1 MTDEQFERDDLDIA
15 LWWPMLTAESREW
28 LTANNGDAV
37 EPWVVEEISRSR
49 GMASDGS
56 GAYYLPDAAVDW
68 IEARANG
75 ELPGL

>member
-1 MTDEQFERDDLDIA
+1 MTDEQFERDDLGIA
-15 LWWPMLTAESREW
+15 EWWPMLASESREW

-37 EPWVVEEISRSR
+37 EAWVVEDISRSR

-56 GAYYLPDAAVDW
+56 GAYFLPDAAVDW

-75 ELPGL
+75 EMPGL